1 MKFLVFTALV
11 AVVAVAAALP
21 ADVPAIPAVGGS
33 TGNNTACSSSVV
45 TQLIEAVDELLKIF
59 DSEKHINDI
68 YSIL

>member
-21 ADVPAIPAVGGS
+21 AEVPAVGGS
-33 TGNNTACSSSVV
+33 TGNNTACLKSVLP
-45 TQLIEAVDELLKIF
+45 QLNDAVDELLGSF